1 MIGKE
6 QILPLD
12 LHKGKSVLGKE
23 QRNVMIEL
31 LKAILFGIVEG
42 VTEWLPIS
50 STGHLILLDEF
61 ITLNVSDAF
70 KSMFDVVIQ
79 LGAILAVIVLFFHK
93 LNPFSPSKSAGEKK
107 QTWQLWFKVIVA
119 ILPSGIVGVLF
130 DDWMDEHL
138 HNAVVVSIALIVY
151 GIAFILVEQRNTRGK
166 FQRISTKDGVTVARL
181 KEQSVNDV
189 YDISYQTALFIGLFQ
204 CLSLI
209 PGTSRSGST
218 ILGAILIGVGRSAG
232 AEFSFFMAI
241 PTMLGASAIKGLK
254 FLLSGVSATG
264 TEIGVLVVGC
274 VVSFL
279 VSLVVI
285 KALMEYVRNH
295 SFSVFGVYRIVLGV
309 VVLLYFALLG

>member
-1 MIGKE
+1 M
-6 QILPLD
+6 
-12 LHKGKSVLGKE
+12 V
-23 QRNVMIEL
+23 IEL

-61 ITLNVSDAF
+61 IALNVSDEF

-93 LNPFSPSKSAGEKK
+93 LNPFAPSKSAGERK
-107 QTWQLWFKVIVA
+107 QTWQLWFKVVVSI
-119 ILPSGIVGVLF
+119 IPSGIVGVLF

-138 HNAVVVSIALIVY
+138 HNATVVSIALIVY
-151 GIAFILVEQRNTRGK
+151 GIAFLLVESRNNRGK
-166 FQRISTKDGVTVARL
+166 FQRIYTKDGVTVARL
-181 KEQSVNDV
+181 KQNSVENV
-189 YDISYQTALFIGLFQ
+189 YDIPYRTALIIGLFQ

-264 TEIGVLVVGC
+264 TEIGVLLVGC

-279 VSLVVI
+279 VSLLVI
-285 KALMEYVRNH
+285 RGLMQYVRSH
-295 SFSVFGVYRIVLGV
+295 SFSAFGVYRIVLGII
-309 VVLLYFALLG
+309 VLAYFALCT